1 MATAMSDRTVA
12 YYYDE
17 EIGEGER
24 REREGAG
31 DASARRDGGRRRRTH
46 PARAWTQPTARE
58 CDSGHTPTICG
69 RWPGRRGGQ
78 GGRGGRVH
86 LPFRGRP
93 PRTHTPMGAVRLP
106 GSLPCLLVLPLSKA
120 SAGGEGGGLWKG
132 VGVEEDRGL
141 FRPGRTGGRPTLEG
155 ERKRREREGA
165 NTRPTAL
172 SSHPLPSIPI
182 PPPPQAPSTT
192 AAATPCA
199 RTASA

>member
-24 REREGAG
+24 RERGREPAMQARGETGGG
-31 DASARRDGGRRRRTH
+31 DAAHTLHAPGPSQQLESAIRAIPRHSAAVGWDAEAGREGEAAACNSLFGGAR
-46 PARAWTQPTARE
+46 PALT
-58 CDSGHTPTICG
+58 D
-69 RWPGRRGGQ
+69 
-78 GGRGGRVH
+78 
-86 LPFRGRP
+86 
-93 PRTHTPMGAVRLP
+93 TPMGAVRLP
-106 GSLPCLLVLPLSKA
+106 GSRPCLLALSFSKA
-120 SAGGEGGGLWKG
+120 SAGGEGGGIWKG

-155 ERKRREREGA
+155 ERKRREGGRQHTPDGSQ
-165 NTRPTAL
+165 L
-172 SSHPLPSIPI
+172 SPPPLH

-192 AAATPCA
+192 VAATPCA